1 MGQKDFIQKL
11 EAVELAAISVRTQLE
26 HFRDQTAARLEE
38 LKVQEQ
44 FSIRAGG
51 SVPDPVILEKI
62 AQDFAAL
69 KQGLART
76 FGFDGSQ
83 IDGSQI
89 DGSAA
94 QDNRMQDDTDRG
106 NGERGE

>member
-51 SVPDPVILEKI
+51 SVPDPMILEQI
-62 AQDFAAL
+62 AQDFAVL

-76 FGFDGSQ
+76 FGFDG
-83 IDGSQI
+83 
-89 DGSAA
+89 
-94 QDNRMQDDTDRG
+94 MQDDTDRG